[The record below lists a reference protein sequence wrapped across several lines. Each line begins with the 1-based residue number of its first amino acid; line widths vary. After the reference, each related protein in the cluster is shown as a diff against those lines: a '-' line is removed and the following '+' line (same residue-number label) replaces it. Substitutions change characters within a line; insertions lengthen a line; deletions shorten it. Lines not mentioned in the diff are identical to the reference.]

1 MAELKLQDN
10 TEALHNIAESSG
22 IGKQNILLGALL
34 HILGVILILIDYI
47 LPASFTASHFGIA
60 MWLVLTVAGTTLMLL
75 GAAAVGVGVIRMAS
89 VSALAHLFSVTQE
102 QNRQIIEALNTLN
115 DRILLSETSKRIA
128 YRAEDLE
135 TLRAAIKDDI
145 KTQRF
150 DAALALLAEMGST
163 FGANEEAEML
173 REEIGKA
180 RAVEMEQKVSRAFE
194 TFEAFLVQAEWDKAA
209 SEANKIKRLY
219 PDHLKTKDLGKHI
232 LEAKEQHKRDLER
245 QFLQAAERDEVEKAE
260 ALLKELDKYLSP
272 NEAEP
277 FRETARAVF
286 GKKKQNLGVQF
297 KLALSDKEYA
307 QAIRV
312 GQQIIREFPNSRMAE
327 EVRGHLDR
335 LRELVA
341 QEKAATSPNG

>member
-1 MAELKLQDN
+1 MAETKTNDVNETLLDM
-10 TEALHNIAESSG
+10 AESSRL
-22 IGKQNILLGALL
+22 GKQTILVGASLYV
-34 HILGVILILIDYI
+34 LGVVLCLTTQI
-47 LPASFTASHFGIA
+47 LPPQWFTSQNVSNAVWMSL
-60 MWLVLTVAGTTLMLL
+60 WVAGTTSIAMGLAMI
-75 GAAAVGVGVIRMAS
+75 GYGVIQMAL
-89 VSALAHLFSVTQE
+89 VSPLSRLFSAAQE
-102 QNRQIIEALNTLN
+102 QNRQAVETLKSLN

-128 YRAEDLE
+128 YRAEDLD
-135 TLRAAIKDDI
+135 TLRSAIKDDI

-150 DAALALLAEMGST
+150 DGALALLHEMSET
-163 FGANEEAEML
+163 FGAKEEAESL
-173 REEIGKA
+173 LEEISKA
-180 RAVEMEQKVSRAFE
+180 RAVEMEQKVNRAFE

-219 PDHLKTKDLGKHI
+219 PDHLKTRDLGKRI

-272 NEAEP
+272 QEAEP

-312 GQQIIREFPNSRMAE
+312 GQQIMKEFPNSRMAE

-341 QEKAATSPNG
+341 KEKAAAPAA